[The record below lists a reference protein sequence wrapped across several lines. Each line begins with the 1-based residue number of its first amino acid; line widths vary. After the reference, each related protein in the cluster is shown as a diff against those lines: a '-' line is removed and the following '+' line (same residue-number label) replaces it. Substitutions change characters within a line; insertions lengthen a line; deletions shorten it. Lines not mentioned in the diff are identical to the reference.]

1 MNVQPPR
8 QTAQRYISSVERYLS
23 LVSPRMRLATA
34 IALILAIAA
43 AWYLLAGGS
52 GSDKTARSTAA
63 PVRVALVVRHD
74 MPVVAQAL
82 GTVVAN
88 TMVQVTSRVQG
99 TLDSASFK
107 EGQFVKRGDLILRID
122 PRAFQAALDQARA
135 VLARD
140 QALLRNAIR
149 DKQRYESLHQQGAIS
164 DQLRDTSAT
173 NADVLAATVAVDN
186 AAVKAA
192 ELNLSYTQI
201 RSPVDG
207 KTGPL
212 LVQPGN
218 MVAASGSTPLV
229 TIAQIQPVK
238 VSFNLPESDLHLVQ
252 TRQHAQRL
260 AATLDVQDAQ
270 GNPLRAV
277 VDFTSN
283 AVNGQSGTIELRAT
297 FANGDL
303 MLVPGQLVNVT
314 VELND
319 LHNVLIVPREAINDG
334 PKGSYIYIVS
344 DGKAVQHD
352 VKLLF
357 DDTRNVAIDS
367 DVKAGDSVIIE
378 GQLRVEAD
386 GPVQV
391 LPASKGGV
399 ARSHRTRA
407 PK

>member
-8 QTAQRYISSVERYLS
+8 QTAQKYISSAERYLS
-23 LVSPRMRLATA
+23 LVSPRTRLATA
-34 IALILAIAA
+34 IALILAIVA

-52 GSDKTARSTAA
+52 GSEKIARSTAA

-99 TLDSASFK
+99 TLDLASFK

-122 PRAFQAALDQARA
+122 PRAFQVALDQARA
-135 VLARD
+135 VLTRD

-238 VSFNLPESDLHLVQ
+238 VSFNLPESDLRLVQ

-270 GNPLRAV
+270 GKPLRAV

-352 VKLLF
+352 VKLMF
-357 DDTRNVAIDS
+357 DDTTNVAIDS

-391 LPASKGGV
+391 LPASKGDV

>member
-1 MNVQPPR
+1 MNAQPPR
-8 QTAQRYISSVERYLS
+8 RTVGNYISSAEQYLS
-23 LVSPRMRLATA
+23 VVSSRTRLAMG
-34 IALILAIAA
+34 IALIVAIVV
-43 AWYLLAGGS
+43 AWYILAGGTS
-52 GSDKTARSTAA
+52 TDRNARSAAA

-74 MPVVAQAL
+74 MPVIAQAL

-99 TLDSASFK
+99 TLDSANFK
-107 EGQFVKRGDLILRID
+107 EGQFVKKGDLILRID
-122 PRAFQAALDQARA
+122 PRAFEVALDQARA

-140 QALLRNAIR
+140 EALLRNAVR
-149 DKQRYESLHQQGAIS
+149 DKQRYENLHKQGAIS
-164 DQLRDTSAT
+164 DQLRDTSST
-173 NADVLAATVAVDN
+173 NADVLAATVAVDS

-218 MVAASGSTPLV
+218 MVVASGATPLV

-238 VSFNLPESDLHLVQ
+238 VSFNLPQSDLHLVQ
-252 TRQHAQRL
+252 MRQHAQAL

-270 GNPLRAV
+270 GNPLRAI
-277 VDFTSN
+277 VDFTGN

-297 FANGDL
+297 FGNADL
-303 MLVPGQLVNVT
+303 SLVPGQLVNVT

-344 DGKAVQHD
+344 DNKAVQHD

-367 DVKAGDSVIIE
+367 DVKVGDRVIIE

-391 LPASKGGV
+391 LPPSKGGAGRPRKAV
-399 ARSHRTRA
+399 TPR
-407 PK
+407 